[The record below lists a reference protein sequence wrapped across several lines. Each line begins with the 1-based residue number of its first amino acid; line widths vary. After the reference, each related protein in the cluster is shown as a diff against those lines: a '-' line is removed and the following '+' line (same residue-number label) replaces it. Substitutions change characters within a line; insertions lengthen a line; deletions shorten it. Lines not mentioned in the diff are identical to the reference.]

1 MTTLSASH
9 DDLWPFEEILACSI
23 RDVVFDLCLADADII
38 LSYVANKLH
47 GNLNELV
54 MSSTELFFKEKTLSY
69 ARASGLE
76 YEWGHP
82 ASITIDLEFAHGPL
96 SVLFQLVL
104 GSSDIGVR
112 INRMDL
118 GNDEGAEDFDVS
130 DFAHLLHSARLTPP
144 PGHNMPKADLPSQT
158 RH

>member
-9 DDLWPFEEILACSI
+9 EDFWPFEEILAYSI
-23 RDVVFDLCLADADII
+23 KDVVCDLCLADADII

-54 MSSTELFFKEKTLSY
+54 MSSTELFFKDNTLSY
-69 ARASGLE
+69 ARTSGLE
-76 YEWGHP
+76 YEWGCP

-104 GSSDIGVR
+104 GSDDIGVR
-112 INRMDL
+112 INRMIL
-118 GNDEGAEDFDVS
+118 GGDEGVEHFDVS

-144 PGHNMPKADLPSQT
+144 PAHVMPKSDLPHPT